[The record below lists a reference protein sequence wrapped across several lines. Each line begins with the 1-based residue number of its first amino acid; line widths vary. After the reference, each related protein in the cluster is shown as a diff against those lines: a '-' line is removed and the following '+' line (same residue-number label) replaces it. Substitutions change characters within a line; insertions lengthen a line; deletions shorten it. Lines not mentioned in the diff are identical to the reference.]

1 MNVKR
6 FAAGPWLLLASG
18 ALFSLVGAGCQSTVG
33 GQTLPSAFY
42 LRDDV
47 QYFPPGP
54 EMRLSRQVEALEEYR
69 LRQQGVVEAAA
80 PMPAAEGAP

>member
-1 MNVKR
+1 MTLNLFSAR
-6 FAAGPWLLLASG
+6 PWLLLVGS
-18 ALFSLVGAGCQSTVG
+18 ALLSTIAAGCQSTVG

-54 EMRLSRQVEALEEYR
+54 EFRLSKQVEALEEYK
-69 LRQQGVVEAAA
+69 LRQQGVVEAAGGAA
-80 PMPAAEGAP
+80 PAEAP